1 MTLRKDSTVAAIT
14 LSADQEQGERATP
27 SSLPLVRY
35 VPSVPSRASTSEG
48 IWRFRA
54 SLPDLPEVTLGEGS
68 TPMLALAQIAA
79 DAGGGA
85 LFAKLESANPT
96 GSFKD
101 RGSALVAAAARRANA
116 LNLALA
122 STGNAGASQAAYAA
136 RAGLRLTVAVPRS
149 TDPGKL
155 WQMRAHGAEIMMVDG
170 EFSECDAAYKT
181 LVASGFFPAGTDN
194 PYRQEGAKTLAYE
207 LYEQHGAAI
216 DRVIAPVGTGGLMV
230 ALGKGFAEIAASV
243 PGFKAPAIDCVQ
255 LRALMPLSGPDP
267 ARKAIVTAATGI
279 NIANPSMRDSV
290 LRIVQESGGMI
301 HSVSDEELLAAQSSL
316 ARKEGVGAEPTAS
329 VTVAA
334 YARARR
340 EGRIGPGEV
349 VVAIVTGHILK
360 APVQVIDRR
369 TAPRT

>member
-1 MTLRKDSTVAAIT
+1 MATLTISTP
-14 LSADQEQGERATP
+14 QEQEGRVTP
-27 SSLPLVRY
+27 ASLPLARY
-35 VPSVPSRASTSEG
+35 VPSVPSRANTAEG

-54 SLPDLPEVTLGEGS
+54 SLPELPEITLGEGS
-68 TPMLALAQIAA
+68 TPLLELARVAA
-79 DAGGGA
+79 DAGGGR

-101 RGSALVAAAARRANA
+101 RGSAMVAAAARRANA
-116 LNLALA
+116 THLALA

-170 EFSECDAAYKT
+170 DFADCDAAYKA
-181 LVASGFFPAGTDN
+181 LVDTGHFAAGTSN

-207 LYEQHGAAI
+207 LFEQHGASI
-216 DRVIAPVGTGGLMV
+216 GRVIAPCGTGGLIV

-243 PGFKAPAIDCVQ
+243 PGFKAPAIDVVQ
-255 LRALMPLSGPDP
+255 LEALMPLSGPD
-267 ARKAIVTAATGI
+267 ASRKVVATAATGI
-279 NIANPSMRDSV
+279 NIANPSMRESV
-290 LRIVQESGGMI
+290 VRIVKESGGII
-301 HSVSDEELLAAQSSL
+301 HSVSEEELLAAQTSL
-316 ARKEGVGAEPTAS
+316 AKKEGVGAEPTAS

-340 EGRIGPGEV
+340 EGRIGAGEV

-360 APVQVIDRR
+360 APVQVIERR
-369 TAPRT
+369 AGPR

>member
-1 MTLRKDSTVAAIT
+1 VATLTVPAQEAEGSRSMPSTF
-14 LSADQEQGERATP
+14 
-27 SSLPLVRY
+27 PLVRY
-35 VPSVPSRASTSEG
+35 VASVASRANTSEG

-54 SLPDLPEVTLGEGS
+54 SLPAVPEITLGEGS
-68 TPMLALAQIAA
+68 TPLVALEAIAA

-101 RGSALVAAAARRANA
+101 RGSAMVAAAARSANA

-136 RAGLRLTVAVPRS
+136 RAGLRLTVAVPKS

-170 EFSECDAAYKT
+170 DFSDCDAAYKA
-181 LVASGFFPAGTDN
+181 LVDSGYFAAGTSN

-207 LYEQHGAAI
+207 LFEQHGGAI
-216 DRVIAPVGTGGLMV
+216 ERVLAPCGTGGLIT

-243 PGFKAPAIDCVQ
+243 PGFRPPAIDGVQ
-255 LRALMPLSGPDP
+255 LGALMPLGGADP
-267 ARKAIVTAATGI
+267 SRKAVVTAATGI
-279 NIANPSMRDSV
+279 NIANPSMRESV
-290 LRIVQESGGMI
+290 LRIVRDSGGMI
-301 HSVSDEELLAAQSSL
+301 HSVSEDELLAAQTAL
-316 ARKEGVGAEPTAS
+316 AKKEGVGAEPTAS

-334 YARARR
+334 YAKARR
-340 EGRIGPGEV
+340 EGRISASEV

-360 APVQVIDRR
+360 APVQVIERR
-369 TAPRT
+369 AGPRS

>member
-1 MTLRKDSTVAAIT
+1 MATLTSP
-14 LSADQEQGERATP
+14 ADPGEDARAT
-27 SSLPLVRY
+27 SSTLPLVAY
-35 VPSVPSRASTSEG
+35 VPSVPSAALTSEG

-54 SLPDLPEVTLGEGS
+54 SLPDLPEITLGEGS
-68 TPMLALAQIAA
+68 TPLLALAQVAA
-79 DAGGGA
+79 DAGGGT

-101 RGSALVAAAARRANA
+101 RGSASVAAAARRAKA

-155 WQMRAHGAEIMMVDG
+155 WQMRAHGAEIMLVDG
-170 EFSECDAAYKT
+170 EFSQCDATYKS
-181 LVASGFFPAGTDN
+181 LVASGFCPAGTDN
-194 PYRQEGAKTLAYE
+194 PYRQEGAKTLAFE
-207 LYEQHGAAI
+207 LFEQQGTAI
-216 DRVIAPVGTGGLMV
+216 DRVIAPVGTGGLIV

-243 PGFKAPAIDCVQ
+243 PGFKSPAIDAVQ
-255 LRALMPLSGPDP
+255 LEALMPLSGPDP
-267 ARKAIVTAATGI
+267 SRKAVATAATGI
-279 NIANPSMRDSV
+279 NIANPSMRERV
-290 LRIVQESGGMI
+290 LRIVKESGGMI
-301 HSVSDEELLAAQSSL
+301 HSVSEEDLLAAQSSL

-340 EGRIGPGEV
+340 EGRIGAGEV

-360 APVQVIDRR
+360 APVHIIERR
-369 TAPRT
+369 TGPRT

>member
-1 MTLRKDSTVAAIT
+1 MST
-14 LSADQEQGERATP
+14 DREQDGRTQSP
-27 SSLPLVRY
+27 SLPLVRY
-35 VPSVPSRASTSEG
+35 VPSAPGRSVTSEG

-54 SLPDLPEVTLGEGS
+54 SLPDIPAVTLGEGS
-68 TPMLALAQIAA
+68 TPFLALERIAA
-79 DAGGGA
+79 EAGGGR

-101 RGSALVAAAARRANA
+101 RGSAMVAAAARHAKA

-170 EFSECDAAYKT
+170 DFAACDAAYKA
-181 LVASGFFPAGTDN
+181 LVDSGHFAAGTSN
-194 PYRQEGAKTLAYE
+194 PYRQEGAKTLAFE
-207 LYEQHGAAI
+207 LFEQHGAGI
-216 DRVIAPVGTGGLMV
+216 DRVIAPVGTGGLIV
-230 ALGKGFAEIAASV
+230 ALGKGFAEIAASI

-255 LRALMPLSGPDP
+255 LEALMPLSGADP
-267 ARKAIVTAATGI
+267 SRKAVATAATGI
-279 NIANPSMRDSV
+279 NIANPSMRENV
-290 LRIVQESGGMI
+290 LRIVHDSGGMI
-301 HSVSDEELLAAQSSL
+301 HSVSEEELLAAQASL
-316 ARKEGVGAEPTAS
+316 AKKEGVGAEPTAS
-329 VTVAA
+329 VTLAA

-340 EGRIGPGEV
+340 EGRIGPAEV

-360 APVQVIDRR
+360 APVQVIERR
-369 TAPRT
+369 AGPRS

>member
-1 MTLRKDSTVAAIT
+1 VATATLQAN
-14 LSADQEQGERATP
+14 QEQGARTASPT
-27 SSLPLVRY
+27 LPLVRY
-35 VPSVPSRASTSEG
+35 VPSVPGHARTAEG

-54 SLPDLPEVTLGEGS
+54 SLPDVPEITLGEGS
-68 TPMLALAQIAA
+68 TPLVALAQVAA
-79 DAGGGA
+79 DAGGGK

-101 RGSALVAAAARRANA
+101 RGSAMVAAAARKANA

-170 EFSECDAAYKT
+170 EFSDCDAAYKA
-181 LVASGFFPAGTDN
+181 LVDSGYFAAGTSN

-207 LYEQHGAAI
+207 LFEQLGGSI
-216 DRVIAPVGTGGLMV
+216 DRIIGPVGTGGLMV

-243 PGFKAPAIDCVQ
+243 PGFKVPKIDCVQ
-255 LRALMPLSGPDP
+255 LGALMPLSGHDP
-267 ARKAIVTAATGI
+267 LRKAIVTAATGI
-279 NIANPSMRDSV
+279 NIANPSMRDNV
-290 LRIVQESGGMI
+290 LSIVQDAGGMI
-301 HSVSDEELLAAQSSL
+301 HSVSEEELLAAQTAL
-316 ARKEGVGAEPTAS
+316 AKREGVGAEPTAS

-334 YARARR
+334 YTQARR
-340 EGRIGPGEV
+340 EGRIGADEV

-360 APVQVIDRR
+360 APVHVIERR
-369 TAPRT
+369 AAPRA

>member
-1 MTLRKDSTVAAIT
+1 MATLTV
-14 LSADQEQGERATP
+14 SADQEQGAPTTP
-27 SSLPLVRY
+27 STFPLVRY
-35 VPSVPSRASTSEG
+35 VPSVPSRANTSEG

-54 SLPDLPEVTLGEGS
+54 SLPDLAEITLGEGS
-68 TPMLALAQIAA
+68 TPFLALPQVAA

-101 RGSALVAAAARRANA
+101 RGSAMIAAAARRANVLA
-116 LNLALA
+116 IALA

-136 RAGLRLTVAVPRS
+136 RAGLKLTVAVPKS

-155 WQMRAHGAEIMMVDG
+155 WQMRAHGAEIMLVDG
-170 EFSECDAAYKT
+170 DFAACDAAYKS
-181 LVASGFFPAGTDN
+181 LVASGFFAAGTDN

-216 DRVIAPVGTGGLMV
+216 GRVIAPVGTGGLIV

-243 PGFKAPAIDCVQ
+243 PGFKPPAIDAVQ
-255 LRALMPLSGPDP
+255 LGALMPLNGHDAS
-267 ARKAIVTAATGI
+267 RKAVVTAATGI

-290 LRIVQESGGMI
+290 MRIVQESGGMI
-301 HSVSDEELLAAQSSL
+301 HSVSEEELLAAQNAL

-340 EGRIGPGEV
+340 ESRIGASEV

-360 APVQVIDRR
+360 APVQIIERR
-369 TAPRT
+369 TGPR

>member
-1 MTLRKDSTVAAIT
+1 MAALT
-14 LSADQEQGERATP
+14 LSGTQEKEARAIP
-27 SSLPLVRY
+27 STFPLVRY
-35 VPSVPSRASTSEG
+35 VPSVPSRANTSEG

-54 SLPDLPEVTLGEGS
+54 SLPDLPEITLGEGS
-68 TPMLALAQIAA
+68 TPLLALAQIAA

-101 RGSALVAAAARRANA
+101 RGSAMVAAAARNANA
-116 LNLALA
+116 TNLALA

-170 EFSECDAAYKT
+170 EFSDCDAAYKA
-181 LVASGFFPAGTDN
+181 LVDSGYFAAGTSN

-207 LYEQHGAAI
+207 LFEQHGTAI
-216 DRVIAPVGTGGLMV
+216 GRVIAPCGTGGLIV

-243 PGFKAPAIDCVQ
+243 PGFKAPAIDVVQ
-255 LRALMPLSGPDP
+255 LGALMPLSGPDP
-267 ARKAIVTAATGI
+267 SRKAVATAATGI
-279 NIANPSMRDSV
+279 NIANPSMRESV
-290 LRIVQESGGMI
+290 MRIVQESGGMV
-301 HSVSDEELLAAQSSL
+301 HSVSEEELLAAQTAL
-316 ARKEGVGAEPTAS
+316 AKKEGVGAEPTAS

-334 YARARR
+334 YAKARR
-340 EGRIGPGEV
+340 EGRIGASEV

-360 APVQVIDRR
+360 APVQIIERR
-369 TAPRT
+369 TGPR

>member
-1 MTLRKDSTVAAIT
+1 VATLTVSQAQAE
-14 LSADQEQGERATP
+14 AVRGAP

-35 VPSVPSRASTSEG
+35 VPSVPSRAGTSEG
-48 IWRFRA
+48 IWRFRK
-54 SLPDLPEVTLGEGS
+54 SLPDLPQITLGEGS
-68 TPMLALAQIAA
+68 TPLLALAQLAA
-79 DAGGGA
+79 DAGGGT
-85 LFAKLESANPT
+85 LLAKLESANPT

-101 RGSALVAAAARRANA
+101 RGSALVAAAARHANA
-116 LNLALA
+116 IDLALA

-170 EFSECDAAYKT
+170 DFSDCDAAYKA
-181 LVASGFFPAGTDN
+181 LVDSGYFAAGTSN

-207 LYEQHGAAI
+207 LFEQHGAGI
-216 DRVIAPVGTGGLMV
+216 GRVIAPCGTGGLVV

-243 PGFKAPAIDCVQ
+243 PGFKAPAIDVVQ
-255 LRALMPLSGPDP
+255 LGALMPLSGADP
-267 ARKAIVTAATGI
+267 SRKTVATAATGI

-290 LRIVQESGGMI
+290 VRIVEESGGMI
-301 HSVSDEELLAAQSSL
+301 HSVSEEELLAAQTAL
-316 ARKEGVGAEPTAS
+316 AKKEGVGAEPTAS
-329 VTVAA
+329 VTIAA

-340 EGRIGPGEV
+340 EGRIGAGEV

-360 APVQVIDRR
+360 APVQVIERR
-369 TAPRT
+369 AGPRA

>member
-1 MTLRKDSTVAAIT
+1 VAALT
-14 LSADQEQGERATP
+14 LSGDQKQGGRVAP

-35 VPSVPSRASTSEG
+35 VPSVPSRATTAEG

-54 SLPDLPEVTLGEGS
+54 SLPDLPEITLGEGS
-68 TPMLALAQIAA
+68 TPLLALAQIAA

-101 RGSALVAAAARRANA
+101 RGSALVAAAARKANA
-116 LNLALA
+116 LDLALA

-136 RAGLRLTVAVPRS
+136 RAGLRLTVTVPKS

-155 WQMRAHGAEIMMVDG
+155 WQMRAHGAQIMMIDG
-170 EFSECDAAYKT
+170 DFSDCDAAYKA
-181 LVASGFFPAGTDN
+181 LVESGYFAAGTSN

-207 LYEQHGAAI
+207 LFEQHGAAI
-216 DRVIAPVGTGGLMV
+216 DRVIAPCGTGGLIV

-243 PGFKAPAIDCVQ
+243 PGFKAPAIDVVQ

-267 ARKAIVTAATGI
+267 SRKAVATAATGI
-279 NIANPSMRDSV
+279 NIANPAMRENV
-290 LRIVQESGGMI
+290 VRIVQESGGTI
-301 HSVSDEELLAAQSSL
+301 HSVSEEDLLASQTAL
-316 ARKEGVGAEPTAS
+316 ARKEGVGAEPTAA

-334 YARARR
+334 YANARR
-340 EGRIGPGEV
+340 EGRIGAAEV

-360 APVQVIDRR
+360 APVQVIERR

>member
-1 MTLRKDSTVAAIT
+1 MATLT
-14 LSADQEQGERATP
+14 LSADQEQGGRTP

-35 VPSVPSRASTSEG
+35 VPSVPSRAGSSEG

-54 SLPDLPEVTLGEGS
+54 SLPDLPEITLGEGS
-68 TPMLALAQIAA
+68 TPLLALPQIAA
-79 DAGGGA
+79 EAGGGA

-101 RGSALVAAAARRANA
+101 RGSAMVAAAARRANA

-170 EFSECDAAYKT
+170 DFSDCDATYKS
-181 LVASGFFPAGTDN
+181 LVDSGFFAAGTSN
-194 PYRQEGAKTLAYE
+194 PFRQEGAKTLAYE
-207 LYEQHGAAI
+207 LFEQHGAAI
-216 DRVIAPVGTGGLMV
+216 DRIIAPVGTGGLIV

-243 PGFKAPAIDCVQ
+243 PGFKPPAIDCVQ
-255 LRALMPLSGPDP
+255 LGALMPLSGLDP
-267 ARKAIVTAATGI
+267 SRKTVVTAATGI
-279 NIANPSMRDSV
+279 NIANPAMRESV

-301 HSVSDEELLAAQSSL
+301 HSVSEEELLAAQTSL
-316 ARKEGVGAEPTAS
+316 AKREGVGAEPTAS

-334 YARARR
+334 YAKARR
-340 EGRIGPGEV
+340 EGRIGATEV

-360 APVQVIDRR
+360 APVQVIERR
-369 TAPRT
+369 AGLRT

>member
-1 MTLRKDSTVAAIT
+1 MGKDSTVAA
-14 LSADQEQGERATP
+14 LAAPEAQGAKPASPTFA
-27 SSLPLVRY
+27 LTRY
-35 VPSVPSRASTSEG
+35 VPSTASRAATSEG
-48 IWRFRA
+48 VWRFRA
-54 SLPDLPEVTLGEGS
+54 SLPALPEITLGEGS
-68 TPMLALAQIAA
+68 TPLLALPRVAA

-101 RGSALVAAAARRANA
+101 RGSALIAAAARHANA
-116 LNLALA
+116 ESIALA

-136 RAGLRLTVAVPRS
+136 RAGLSLTVAVPKS

-170 EFSECDAAYKT
+170 DFAACDAAYKA
-181 LVASGFFPAGTDN
+181 LVASGFFAAGTDN

-207 LYEQHGAAI
+207 LYEQHGGKI

-243 PGFKAPAIDCVQ
+243 PGFKPPAIDCVQ
-255 LRALMPLSGPDP
+255 LAALMPLAGHDAS
-267 ARKAIVTAATGI
+267 RKAVATVATGI
-279 NIANPSMRDSV
+279 NIANPSMRDHV
-290 LRIVQESGGMI
+290 VRIVHESGGMV
-301 HSVSDEELLAAQSSL
+301 HAVSEEELLASQTAL
-316 ARKEGVGAEPTAS
+316 ARREGVGAEPTAS

-334 YARARR
+334 YAKARR
-340 EGRIGPGEV
+340 EGRIGAAEV

-360 APVQVIDRR
+360 APVQVIERR
-369 TAPRT
+369 SGPRA